1 MPIVATPST
10 PIIVPA
16 DDVRAFMRDYPNK
29 NILLDDVEFTQAEVD
44 QALRYVTSLYNVVT
58 PISSITVDGWPA
70 GTQWIQLL
78 GVSWYLVRSAS
89 FGQGRNQLTYQA
101 GDIAPVGIDDKFTL
115 YQNLAQTLKM
125 EWDTLVQEYKIQ
137 LNLESCYGS
146 VSSGYRYSVR
156 YNRS

>member
-1 MPIVATPST
+1 
-10 PIIVPA
+10 
-16 DDVRAFMRDYPNK
+16 MRDYPDK
-29 NILLDDVEFTQAEVD
+29 NILLDDVEFSQAEVD

-58 PISSITVDGWPA
+58 PISSLTVDGWPA
-70 GTQWIQLL
+70 GTEWIQLL

-89 FGQGRNQLTYQA
+89 FGQARNQLTYQA